1 MPRVTIT
8 SYREKYGLSTV
19 TQEEAKTLGLN
30 HFFVGETCVNG
41 HTDVRRFNN
50 KPSGECMEC
59 SRLRGVRSRAN
70 NPWESYSEERKQRVL
85 AQGRKDSKTE
95 SYRKRKKAYN
105 RIWAKRNSGKLNA
118 WTTARKKHIKRATPK
133 GLTDFNKKQIQLI
146 YVVRDLL
153 TKRTGVEYHVDH
165 VVPLRGDTVCGLHTP
180 NNLRIITAEENMK
193 KRNHFNG
200 YFEYSPN
207 IQVNTLKQEN

>member
-8 SYREKYGLSTV
+8 AYREKYGLSTF

-41 HTDVRRFNN
+41 HTDVRRMNN

-59 SRLRGVRSRAN
+59 SRLRGIRSRIN
-70 NPWESYSEERKQRVL
+70 NPWASFPEERKQRIL
-85 AQGRKDSKTE
+85 AQGRKDSKTDT
-95 SYRKRKKAYN
+95 YRKRKTTYN
-105 RIWAKRNSGKLNA
+105 RLWAKRNRGKMNA
-118 WTTARKKHIKRATPK
+118 WTTAKKKYIKLATPK

-153 TKRTGVEYHVDH
+153 TKRTGIEYHVDH
-165 VVPLRGDTVCGLHTP
+165 VIPLRGDIVCGLHTP
-180 NNLRIITAEENMK
+180 SNLKVIKAKDNMK
-193 KRNHFNG
+193 KRNYFDG
-200 YFEYSPN
+200 YFESPQN
-207 IQVNTLKQEN
+207 VNVNTLKQEN